1 MTDDPADRPARV
13 HHVVVER
20 LLAYIAKQR
29 LAPGAALPSER
40 RLAET
45 FGVSRTA
52 VREALGV
59 LEQRGLVTARRGA
72 GHFVRDLGNAG
83 DGRVDPTALE
93 VASIADVLE
102 VRIFLEQHVAKLAC
116 QRRTRDEAQRLRALA
131 GRLDRWEDNLAFHNA
146 MAAATHNFML
156 EQLVR
161 QQMELLGQ
169 LHQRDHYADA
179 DQADLFAAEHRE
191 LAAAITARDEETALR
206 LVRHHLGHT
215 RHTLAHALG
224 VDAPLPA
231 EAAEGA

>member
-1 MTDDPADRPARV
+1 M
-13 HHVVVER
+13 VER
-20 LLAYIAKQR
+20 LLAYITKEGLTA
-29 LAPGAALPSER
+29 GAALPPER
-40 RLAET
+40 RLAQT
-45 FGVSRTA
+45 FEVSRAA

-72 GHFVRDLGNAG
+72 GHFVRETAG
-83 DGRVDPTALE
+83 SGTGAGPTSLE

-102 VRIFLEQHVAKLAC
+102 VRVFLEQYVAKLAC
-116 QRRTRDEAQRLRALA
+116 QRRTREEARRLTALA
-131 GRLDRWEDNLAFHNA
+131 GRLQTWEDNLAFHTA

-161 QQMELLGQ
+161 QQMELLGH
-169 LHQRDHYADA
+169 LHQRDHYADG

-215 RHTLAHALG
+215 RHTLAEALG
-224 VDAPLPA
+224 IDTPPTDVA
-231 EAAEGA
+231 ESA